1 MGGIDLEHQAS
12 SSEKKTSEIPETTE
26 SSRVKR
32 SRIEGDN
39 DDDDGDDDGVDDKE
53 TDESKGVVLKRTTS
67 SLDSYHDC
75 EEQCVY
81 CLKMFALSV
90 LVEHASVCSSLQ
102 LVKYLYAILE

>member
-1 MGGIDLEHQAS
+1 MGGIDPEHQAS

-32 SRIEGDN
+32 SRVEGDN
-39 DDDDGDDDGVDDKE
+39 DDGDDDDVDDKE